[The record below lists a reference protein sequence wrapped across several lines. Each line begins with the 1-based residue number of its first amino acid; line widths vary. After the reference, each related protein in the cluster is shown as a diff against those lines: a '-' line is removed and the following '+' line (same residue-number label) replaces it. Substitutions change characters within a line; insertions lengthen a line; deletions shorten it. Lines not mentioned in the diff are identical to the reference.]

1 MLQIFHGKPPNKKC
15 NVTEANQKFA
25 SKNRIEVNAVGEKRE
40 KKKTLMYNVSSKF
53 TYFVFNVDI
62 NREMVLVFEL
72 LLHHLWKSMA
82 ENILF
87 ECVPI
92 LHHSLH
98 LNVYTLDTVLWWWC
112 ACLTPSFIITRDVLF
127 HFLSRSYVSTE
138 HLLTYGMWNTFKWRN
153 CRQNECVP
161 CRGSYLLYDACCL
174 VSPSKANIVIVQHI
188 TTSYQ

>member
-1 MLQIFHGKPPNKKC
+1 MCSKYFMENHQTKNAMSPKQI
-15 NVTEANQKFA
+15 
-25 SKNRIEVNAVGEKRE
+25 KNSLAKIELKSTQWEKRE
-40 KKKTLMYNVSSKF
+40 RKKKTLMYNVSSKF

-138 HLLTYGMWNTFKWRN
+138 HLLTYGMWNTFK
-153 CRQNECVP
+153 
-161 CRGSYLLYDACCL
+161 
-174 VSPSKANIVIVQHI
+174 
-188 TTSYQ
+188 

>member
-112 ACLTPSFIITRDVLF
+112 ACITPSFIITRDVLF
-127 HFLSRSYVSTE
+127 YFFFDR
-138 HLLTYGMWNTFKWRN
+138 M
-153 CRQNECVP
+153 
-161 CRGSYLLYDACCL
+161 
-174 VSPSKANIVIVQHI
+174 
-188 TTSYQ
+188 